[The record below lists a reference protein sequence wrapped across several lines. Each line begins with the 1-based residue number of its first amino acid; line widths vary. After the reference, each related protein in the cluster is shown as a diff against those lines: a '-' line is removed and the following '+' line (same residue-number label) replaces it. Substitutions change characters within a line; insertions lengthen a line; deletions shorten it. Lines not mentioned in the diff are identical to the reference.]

1 MINQNQITLKSQA
14 NFGMGKLAVR
24 KLDFDIIA
32 GSKGI
37 EKFIIRNNGKT
48 ISALRKF

>member
-1 MINQNQITLKSQA
+1 LITLKSQA
-14 NFGMGKLAVR
+14 IFGIGKLAER
-24 KLDFDIIA
+24 KFDFDIIA

-37 EKFIIRNNGKT
+37 EKFIICDNKKT